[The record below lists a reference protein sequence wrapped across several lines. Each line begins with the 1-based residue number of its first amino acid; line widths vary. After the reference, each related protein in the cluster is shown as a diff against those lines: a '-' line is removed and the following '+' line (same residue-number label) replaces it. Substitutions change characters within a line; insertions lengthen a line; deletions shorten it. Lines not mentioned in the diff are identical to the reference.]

1 MTGTSGSH
9 GEGKDGYWF
18 KTIDAKGNLVGNY
31 KTLKETQIAEDAV
44 YGREPKH

>member
-9 GEGKDGYWF
+9 GEGKDGCWF
-18 KTIDAKGNLVGNY
+18 EVKDGAGRLVGDY
-31 KTLKETQIAEDAV
+31 KTLKEAQIAEDAV